1 MVMHQT
7 ALVSVQTKLA
17 SAPDYNSLCM
27 NLRENPGCSISGMP
41 AARDF
46 ELEEFEDGFMPY

>member
-1 MVMHQT
+1 MHQT